1 MSTAEITR
9 RVAQASPRFQARIA
23 VVFYLLTILAGAI
36 VFFLG
41 GKLGFV
47 VDAIATVF
55 YVALTLLFYALTK
68 GPKDTL
74 RRKEF

>member
-9 RVAQASPRFQARIA
+9 RIAQSSPRFQARIA
-23 VVFYLLTILAGAI
+23 IVFYLLTILAGAI

-55 YVALTLLFYALTK
+55 YVAVTLLFYALTK
-68 GPKDTL
+68 GPKGTS

>member
-9 RVAQASPRFQARIA
+9 RIAQASPRFQARIA
-23 VVFYLLTILAGAI
+23 VVFYLFTILAGAL

-41 GKLGFV
+41 GKLGFA

-55 YVALTLLFYALTK
+55 YVALTLLFYAVTK
-68 GPKDTL
+68 RPKGT
-74 RRKEF
+74 RTR